1 MRNVNDVPG
10 LNWGLFC
17 GGLASVWA
25 RALGGRGLYWGL
37 VLRQLVGFQGRGG
50 ERCFASERV
59 SALCSYQLWDV
70 LGLGG
75 ETRVRTM
82 P

>member
-37 VLRQLVGFQGRGG
+37 VLRQLGGGGLEGR
-50 ERCFASERV
+50 RFASERV
-59 SALCSYQLWDV
+59 SALCSYQPRDV